1 MSIELNCPKCGNNRF
16 SFPKNMSDGS
26 AVVCADCGAKIGT
39 YAELKDR
46 IGEEVSR
53 RGRRR

>member
-1 MSIELNCPKCGNNRF
+1 MSIELNCAQCGNNRF
-16 SFPKNMSDGS
+16 SFPKSMTDGT
-26 AVVCADCGAKIGT
+26 AIVCEDCGFAIGT

-53 RGRRR
+53 RGKRR